1 MSGQRVVGDPEPGH
15 QVLTEQGADNLREVW
30 RNPLIDRDQAFIKF
44 LFRKPHFIDSG
55 DDFIEV
61 LSFSQH

>member
-30 RNPLIDRDQAFIKF
+30 RNPLIDRDQAFIKIEI
-44 LFRKPHFIDSG
+44 FI
-55 DDFIEV
+55 
-61 LSFSQH
+61 